1 MTVVNLGDS
10 RVVLG
15 YVKEMH
21 SNSPLS
27 VRASSY
33 STAGTTPEDDS
44 SSSVKSYSKKNV
56 HHEQC
61 RTFNSPKHVQLS
73 TDHKPDVPEEK
84 YRILKSGSL
93 VGNLNLRA
101 EAEKLSISLFFSL
114 FFSLSFFSLS
124 LLSPCLSLS
133 LPLFFLSL
141 SLSLFH
147 YLFPHSIFL
156 H

>member
-114 FFSLSFFSLS
+114 FF
-124 LLSPCLSLS
+124 
-133 LPLFFLSL
+133 
-141 SLSLFH
+141 LSLFFH
-147 YLFPHSIFL
+147 YPFSLL
-156 H
+156 